1 METIIQK
8 IAELKAMTVDQQEKD
23 ILLILQKL
31 KEVLID
37 MNTSQLLEGKDSKGR
52 SLGDYA
58 NEVYARLKRS
68 MNPKAGGH
76 VDLYFEGDWQDSF
89 FMEADSFPVMFNASD
104 WKTNMLV
111 QNYGEDIFGITAQ
124 NLEKFIEGYFTQAI
138 QQYYLRK
145 FSFL

>member
-1 METIIQK
+1 
-8 IAELKAMTVDQQEKD
+8 MTVDQQEKD

-58 NEVYARLKRS
+58 SEAYARLKRS

-76 VDLYFEGDWQDSF
+76 VDLYFEGDWQESF
-89 FMEADSFPVMFNASD
+89 FMEADSFPVMFNARD

-111 QNYGEDIFGITAQ
+111 QNYGEDVFGITAQ